1 MPSNDTTVYP
11 VIYILGRNNYDNFGE
26 ENYGDNIFFVRENS
40 GEESGMVSLYVGESK
55 QTDVIVIASQS
66 DPTKYDPVSDLSN
79 IPDEYKIKDKLYLM
93 PRLINGEV
101 QYLAF
106 TCDNNGATGRF
117 KMCGIPNN
125 VKFCAYNQKP
135 SVSDAITDF
144 IYIESPET
152 PSDVCSIYVFDGTD
166 YVSLIDPSKLVTLDY
181 IEANYAKKTDVP
193 SGDGTTII
201 ENQSTHI
208 LSSGFVTAAGNII
221 STTANGSANI
231 VSGTDVPLATDITA
245 DSTSSGIMRYI
256 GHLPRNGGETRIGVG
271 ETGGIA
277 WTNSISQIEFTDL
290 EHVLDSGGNI
300 VSRTDDYLSVLI
312 VRRDTNAQT
321 ASDVS
326 TFLPNTASN
335 TLATKIFLMNPDV
348 DISNYSVLHILL
360 YFDGLHMCAIVTG
373 YAES

>member
-11 VIYILGRNNYDNFGE
+11 VIYILGRNNYDNFDE

-55 QTDVIVIASQS
+55 QTDILDISNDDNVEF
-66 DPTKYDPVSDLSN
+66 DPATNTYN
-79 IPDEYKIKDKLYLM
+79 IPEKYRVKGKVFLAAKDLGNNKIQYSAYLW
-93 PRLINGEV
+93 
-101 QYLAF
+101 
-106 TCDNNGATGRF
+106 DGASFRE
-117 KMCGIPNN
+117 CGIPNN
-125 VKFCAYNQKP
+125 VQLVNVNNNWNPTDP
-135 SVSDAITDF
+135 SVISAGIKDFMYLDATRKI
-144 IYIESPET
+144 IYT
-152 PSDVCSIYVFDGTD
+152 FDGTE
-166 YVSLIDPSKLVTLDY
+166 YVATLTIPDTSTFATISYVDTNFVAKSNMPSNYVDNITTTVASGKIKAGINLSTGQLVT
-181 IEANYAKKTDVP
+181 T
-193 SGDGTTII
+193 SG
-201 ENQSTHI
+201 NAV
-208 LSSGFVTAAGNII
+208 SS
-221 STTANGSANI
+221 
-231 VSGTDVPLATDITA
+231 TDVPLATEIEPDN
-245 DSTSSGIMRYI
+245 TSSGIVRYL
-256 GHLPRNGGETRIGVG
+256 GYLPRNGGETRIGVG